1 MVRGIKKNQLKSID
15 VNDMHENLL
24 LIRYSVSTVLAKK
37 KLLILW
43 KLTDVRLKEL
53 TTKI

>member
-37 KLLILW
+37 TI
-43 KLTDVRLKEL
+43 DFVEINGC
-53 TTKI
+53 KIKGINN